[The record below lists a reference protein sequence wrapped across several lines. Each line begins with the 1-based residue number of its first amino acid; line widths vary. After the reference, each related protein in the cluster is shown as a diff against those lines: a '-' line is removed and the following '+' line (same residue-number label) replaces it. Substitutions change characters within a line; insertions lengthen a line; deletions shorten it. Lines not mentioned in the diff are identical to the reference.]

1 MMILVYVFSESPFQ
15 AAGLKLSG
23 LSSESD
29 GESVFQIT
37 MQVSDLSFGSLYVE
51 AVSLTGHLTVVTGYF
66 TVCLFY
72 DESIGQHGFAD
83 AFEQFMHV
91 IVLGI
96 DGLPVTCHVD
106 ILFADDKFACIVQ
119 LGMRMQAVSSHFLNI
134 HQGFLSASHSPSH
147 EISSGHLQR
156 FP

>member
-91 IVLGI
+91 IVWVLTVCQS
-96 DGLPVTCHVD
+96 LVMLTYCSPMTNS
-106 ILFADDKFACIVQ
+106 
-119 LGMRMQAVSSHFLNI
+119 RVSY
-134 HQGFLSASHSPSH
+134 
-147 EISSGHLQR
+147 SSG
-156 FP
+156 